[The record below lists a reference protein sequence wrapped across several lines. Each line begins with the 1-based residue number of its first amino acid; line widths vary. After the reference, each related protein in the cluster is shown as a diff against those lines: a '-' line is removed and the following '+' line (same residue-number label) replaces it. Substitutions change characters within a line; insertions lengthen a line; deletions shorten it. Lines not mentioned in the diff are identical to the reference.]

1 MKRLAL
7 TLLLSACG
15 TSGARGPFPV
25 DQLGCRAIGGGRT
38 LCPLAVCQAPLN
50 GTCPF
55 ADTETAPRYPRV
67 DGPFFPV
74 DGGFGACC
82 YLVADEPTP

>member
-1 MKRLAL
+1 MKWLGVVV
-7 TLLLSACG
+7 LLSACG

-25 DQLGCRAIGGGRT
+25 DQVGCRTISGGRM
-38 LCPLAVCQAPLN
+38 LCPFAVCQAPLN

-55 ADTETAPRYPRV
+55 ANTEAAPQYPRV
-67 DGPFFPV
+67 DGPFFPI

-82 YLVADEPTP
+82 YLVANEP